1 MNRKN
6 LIDSKESYT
15 SPQIEVVEMEM
26 QEGVLGATIP
36 SNSNGPKTS
45 NLDIVTTTWEEQ
57 Q

>member
-1 MNRKN
+1 METNKVKDVKDVY
-6 LIDSKESYT
+6 LQ
-15 SPQIEVVEMEM
+15 PQIEVVEMEM
-26 QEGVLGATIP
+26 QEGVLDITIP